1 MSNFGS
7 GSFGSAVF
15 GGDPTPVLLLQID
28 AEMTYLARHLM
39 ARGMTDGTSLR
50 IVRFAVGQG
59 GFDPFDYKVAL
70 PVNPDVQVLEDPV
83 FADYVDYYERPN
95 PQNACAYCLLD
106 FAEANYTLGEIGLW
120 AEIQNSPIPTENG
133 TQILSAVGHFPLLAK
148 NDSMQIALR
157 VLSQF

>member
-39 ARGMTDGTSLR
+39 ARGTTDGTSLQ
-50 IVRFAVGQG
+50 IKQFTVGQG
-59 GFDPFDYKVAL
+59 GFDPFNYKVAL
-70 PVNPDVQVLEDPV
+70 PVNPDTQLLYDPV
-83 FADYVDYYERPN
+83 FTSDVDYYEHPN

-120 AEIQNSPIPTENG
+120 AEIQNSPIATENG
-133 TQILSAVGHFPLLAK
+133 TKILSAVGHFPLLAK

>member
-1 MSNFGS
+1 MSNYGS

-39 ARGMTDGTSLR
+39 ARGMTDGTSLQ
-50 IVRFAVGQG
+50 IKQFTVGQG
-59 GFDPFDYKVAL
+59 GFDPFNYKVAL
-70 PVNPDVQVLEDPV
+70 PVNPDTQLLYDP
-83 FADYVDYYERPN
+83 FFTDTVDYYEHPN

-106 FAEANYTLGEIGLW
+106 FAEANVTLGEVALW
-120 AEIQNSPIPTENG
+120 AEIQNSPIAIENG
-133 TQILSAVGHFPLLAK
+133 TTILSAIGHFPLLAK